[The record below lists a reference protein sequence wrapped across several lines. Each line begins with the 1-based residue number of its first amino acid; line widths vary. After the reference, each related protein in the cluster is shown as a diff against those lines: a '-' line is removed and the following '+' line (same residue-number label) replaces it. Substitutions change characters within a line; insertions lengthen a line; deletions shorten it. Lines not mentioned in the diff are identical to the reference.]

1 MTPVTAIHVET
12 TRVAS
17 LAHPGQ
23 QQVLAAEAAVS
34 ITGKNVTDTQTAHI
48 RTAGSMEFHA
58 LISDFGGCNAS
69 IAAFKSIACRRSRQ
83 CNKAFSGIGL
93 KTLFY

>member
-34 ITGKNVTDTQTAHI
+34 ITGKNVTDI
-48 RTAGSMEFHA
+48 RMA
-58 LISDFGGCNAS
+58 LILIAGNMAFRAAISDHSLSDYICFLRLRTGL
-69 IAAFKSIACRRSRQ
+69 RRH
-83 CNKAFSGIGL
+83 
-93 KTLFY
+93 FYGSKVSTDR

>member
-34 ITGKNVTDTQTAHI
+34 ITGKNVTDI
-48 RTAGSMEFHA
+48 RMA
-58 LISDFGGCNAS
+58 LILIAGNMAFRAANSDHS
-69 IAAFKSIACRRSRQ
+69 
-83 CNKAFSGIGL
+83 FSGYL
-93 KTLFY
+93 CLLRLRTDLRRHFYGSKVSTDRWIP